1 MDSELLTKCSGTSL
15 YTQWRTAEYHTG
27 KDVWLLC
34 VTLNNTKRPL
44 FLCMWQKNIL
54 LAVNFFFLR
63 PVFNPLERYI
73 LNDRV
78 SVNRCIYMAHRYGV
92 L

>member
-1 MDSELLTKCSGTSL
+1 MDSELLTKCSCTSL
-15 YTQWRTAEYHTG
+15 YTQWRTAEDHIS

-54 LAVNFFFLR
+54 LAVNFFSQACIQSAR
-63 PVFNPLERYI
+63 KIHLEWESKRE
-73 LNDRV
+73 
-78 SVNRCIYMAHRYGV
+78 
-92 L
+92 

>member
-15 YTQWRTAEYHTG
+15 YTQWRTAEDHTG

-54 LAVNFFFLR
+54 LAVNFFFSGLYSIR
-63 PVFNPLERYI
+63 SKDTSWMIE
-73 LNDRV
+73 
-78 SVNRCIYMAHRYGV
+78 
-92 L
+92 